1 MDTKDMM
8 KRLVEPESVAIVGAT
23 RKTGEFALNLVQHLL
38 AYGYSGKI
46 YPVNPNASEISGVR
60 AYHSVGEIDAHID
73 QAVIMTPREAVPGVL
88 KECADKGIACA
99 AVVAQGFNDAGD
111 KEGKE
116 LNRQMKDVIRDTGI
130 RVLGPNTFGIAN
142 GFINFSS
149 SFAQIR
155 LDKVPIGIICQSGTF
170 FHGFPEIR
178 LVGKGIDI
186 GNACDIGF
194 IESLEYF
201 ENDPQVKVIGLHI
214 EGINDTKRFLETARR
229 ISSKKPI
236 IALKTGKSDRAAK
249 AMQSHT
255 GSLAG
260 NTLLWDSA
268 LKSAGIIRVN
278 DMEEFYDIVRLFA
291 ITPLMKNNRIAV
303 ATYSG
308 AAGIMTMDALQ
319 GSGVEIGEL
328 PSQTAQKLKDIAPPW
343 LHVGN
348 PVDFW
353 PIMQAAPNQGI
364 AMRDIMDILLSD
376 DELGGVM
383 FLQLAFT
390 DRTAE
395 GLRMFL
401 NYISSKYPDKPFISA
416 IPGPS
421 DVQCIT
427 GLQQDGKHVA
437 YPTPERAARAFS
449 RLWQYS
455 RLRNGF

>member
-1 MDTKDMM
+1 LDIKVVM

-38 AYGYSGKI
+38 AYGYTGKI
-46 YPVNPNASEISGVR
+46 YPVNPNASEISGVK
-60 AYHSVGEIDAHID
+60 AYHSVGEIEGHID
-73 QAVIMTPREAVPGVL
+73 HAVLMTPREAVPGAL
-88 KECADKGIACA
+88 KECAEKGIVCA
-99 AVVAQGFNDAGD
+99 TVVAQGFNDAGD
-111 KEGKE
+111 SEGKE

-155 LDKVPIGIICQSGTF
+155 LDKVPVGIVCQSGTF
-170 FHGFPEIR
+170 FHGFPEFR
-178 LVGKGIDI
+178 LTGKGIDI
-186 GNACDIGF
+186 GNACDLGF
-194 IESLEYF
+194 IEGLEYF
-201 ENDPQVKVIGLHI
+201 EDDPQVKVIGLHI
-214 EGINDTKRFLETARR
+214 EGINDTRRFLETARR
-229 ISSKKPI
+229 VSLKKPI
-236 IALKTGKSDRAAK
+236 IALKTGKSERAAK

-260 NTLLWDSA
+260 NSLLWDSA

-278 DMEEFYDIVRLFA
+278 DMEEFYDIVRLFTIA
-291 ITPLMKNNRIAV
+291 PLMKNNRIAV

-328 PSQTAQKLKDIAPPW
+328 PAQTSQKLRELAPPW

-353 PIMQAAPNQGI
+353 PIMQAAPNQGL
-364 AMRDIMDILLSD
+364 AMRDIIEILLSD

-383 FLQLAFT
+383 FLQLAFIE
-390 DRTAE
+390 RTAE

-401 NYISSKYPDKPFISA
+401 NYISDRHPGKPFISA
-416 IPGPS
+416 IPGSS

-427 GLQQDGKHVA
+427 GLAQDGKHVA

-455 RLRNGF
+455 RLRNGL

>member
-1 MDTKDMM
+1 MDIKVVM
-8 KRLVEPESVAIVGAT
+8 KRLVEPESVAIIGAT
-23 RKTGEFALNLVQHLL
+23 RKTGDFALNLVQHLL
-38 AYGYSGKI
+38 AYGYTGKI
-46 YPVNPNASEISGVR
+46 YPVNPNASEISGVK

-73 QAVIMTPREAVPGVL
+73 HAVIMTPREAVPGAL
-88 KECADKGIACA
+88 KECADKGIVCA
-99 AVVAQGFNDAGD
+99 TVVAQGFNDAGD

-155 LDKVPIGIICQSGTF
+155 LDKVPVGIVCQSGTF
-170 FHGFPEIR
+170 FHGFPEFR
-178 LVGKGIDI
+178 LTGKGIDI
-186 GNACDIGF
+186 GNTCDLGF
-194 IESLEYF
+194 IEGLEYF
-201 ENDPQVKVIGLHI
+201 EDDPQVKVIGLHI

-229 ISSKKPI
+229 VSLKKPI
-236 IALKTGKSDRAAK
+236 IALKTGKSERAAK

-260 NTLLWDSA
+260 NSLLWDSA
-268 LKSAGIIRVN
+268 LRSAGIIRVN
-278 DMEEFYDIVRLFA
+278 DMEEFYDIVRLFTIA
-291 ITPLMKNNRIAV
+291 PLMKNNRIAV

-328 PSQTAQKLKDIAPPW
+328 STQTAQKLREMAPPW

-353 PIMQAAPNQGI
+353 PIMQAAPNQGL
-364 AMRDIMDILLSD
+364 AMRDIIEILLSD
-376 DELGGVM
+376 DELAGVM
-383 FLQLAFT
+383 FLQLAFVE
-390 DRTAE
+390 RTAE

-401 NYISSKYPDKPFISA
+401 NYISDRHPDKPFISA
-416 IPGPS
+416 IPGSS

-427 GLQQDGKHVA
+427 GLAQDGKHVA

>member
-1 MDTKDMM
+1 LDTKDMM

-38 AYGYSGKI
+38 AYGYTGKI
-46 YPVNPNASEISGVR
+46 YPVNPNASEISGVP
-60 AYHSVGEIDAHID
+60 AYHSVGEIDAPVD

-99 AVVAQGFNDAGD
+99 VVVAQGFNDAGD

-116 LNRQMKDVIRDTGI
+116 LNRQIKEVIRDTGI

-214 EGINDTKRFLETARR
+214 EGIQDTKRFLETARR
-229 ISSKKPI
+229 ISLKKPI

>member
-1 MDTKDMM
+1 MDSKDMM
-8 KRLVEPESVAIVGAT
+8 KRLVEPESVAIIGAT

-38 AYGYSGKI
+38 AYGYTGKI

-60 AYHSVGEIDAHID
+60 AYHNISEIDAPID
-73 QAVIMTPREAVPGVL
+73 QAVIMTPREAVPATL

-99 AVVAQGFNDAGD
+99 VVVAQGFNDAGD

-201 ENDPQVKVIGLHI
+201 ENDPQIKVIGLHI
-214 EGINDTKRFLETARR
+214 EGINDTKGFLETARR
-229 ISSKKPI
+229 VSLKKPI

-268 LKSAGIIRVN
+268 LKSAGIIRAN
-278 DMEEFYDIVRLFA
+278 DMEELYDIARLFT

-319 GSGVEIGEL
+319 GSGVEIAEL
-328 PSQTAQKLKDIAPPW
+328 PAQTAQKLKDMAPPW

-348 PVDFW
+348 PVDIW
-353 PIMQAAPNQGI
+353 PIMQAAPNQGL
-364 AMRDIMDILLSD
+364 ALRDMLDILLSD
-376 DELGGVM
+376 NELGGVM
-383 FLQLAFT
+383 FLQLAFN
-390 DRTAE
+390 DRAAE

-401 NYISSKYPDKPFISA
+401 NYMSAKYPDKPFISA
-416 IPGPS
+416 IPGSS

-427 GLQQDGKHVA
+427 GLQQDGKHIA

-455 RLRNGF
+455 RSRNGF